1 MPDKAKHYT
10 LHFTK
15 YFTKYCNIM
24 WTETDDVIIIEKQK
38 QIMIDTMLISLS
50 FANSL
55 SVVVDDID
63 ILNGF
68 KSDALIHVEYANT
81 LQKLAKALD
90 SLDHIER
97 FPIREKLDEVPPE
110 LIKIVATFIY
120 QNNIKDFEHEM
131 MKRYQMVRD
140 KRLM

>member
-1 MPDKAKHYT
+1 
-10 LHFTK
+10 
-15 YFTKYCNIM
+15 M
-24 WTETDDVIIIEKQK
+24 WTEHDEDIRIEKQK
-38 QIMIDTMLISLS
+38 KIMIDTMLISLS

-55 SVVVDDID
+55 SVVVVDDID

>member
-1 MPDKAKHYT
+1 
-10 LHFTK
+10 
-15 YFTKYCNIM
+15 M
-24 WTETDDVIIIEKQK
+24 WTEHDEDIRIEKQK
-38 QIMIDTMLISLS
+38 KIMIDTMLISLS

-81 LQKLAKALD
+81 LQKLVKALD

>member
-1 MPDKAKHYT
+1 
-10 LHFTK
+10 
-15 YFTKYCNIM
+15 M
-24 WTETDDVIIIEKQK
+24 WTEHDEDIRIEKQK
-38 QIMIDTMLISLS
+38 KIMIDTMLISLS

-55 SVVVDDID
+55 SVVVVDDID

-110 LIKIVATFIY
+110 LIKIVFISMFR
-120 QNNIKDFEHEM
+120 K
-131 MKRYQMVRD
+131 K
-140 KRLM
+140 

>member
-1 MPDKAKHYT
+1 
-10 LHFTK
+10 
-15 YFTKYCNIM
+15 M
-24 WTETDDVIIIEKQK
+24 WTEHDEDIRIEKQK
-38 QIMIDTMLISLS
+38 KIMIDTMLISLS

-55 SVVVDDID
+55 SVVVVDDID

-81 LQKLAKALD
+81 LQKLVKALD

-120 QNNIKDFEHEM
+120 QNNIKDFEHEI

>member
-1 MPDKAKHYT
+1 
-10 LHFTK
+10 
-15 YFTKYCNIM
+15 M
-24 WTETDDVIIIEKQK
+24 WTEHDEDIRIEKQK
-38 QIMIDTMLISLS
+38 KIMIDTMLISLS

-55 SVVVDDID
+55 SVVVVDDID

-81 LQKLAKALD
+81 LQKLVKALD

-110 LIKIVATFIY
+110 LIRIVATFIY